1 MPHATKQVPG
11 HDCNYRGYQN
21 YDGTNGNTEWR
32 ALFRA
37 TQKLGATGRIFPAIS
52 FWRSQAAPCPESA
65 NHGRIIFLG
74 TTSTAKSDADQRL
87 TPRSL
92 FVLGSRSG
100 VEAAVPAAET
110 GCNGLPCLPRRRP
123 SAKAGSGVE
132 RVTLQ
137 ATKQVLGHECNYRGY
152 QNYDGAN
159 INAEQRTL
167 FRAA

>member
-52 FWRSQAAPCPESA
+52 FWRSQAAPCSESA

-110 GCNGLPCLPRRRP
+110 GCN
-123 SAKAGSGVE
+123 S
-132 RVTLQ
+132 LQ
-137 ATKQVLGHECNYRGY
+137 ATKQTLGYERNYRGY
-152 QNYDGAN
+152 QDYDGAN

>member
-1 MPHATKQVPG
+1 MPHAAEKGPG
-11 HDCNYRGYQN
+11 HECNYRGYKN

-52 FWRSQAAPCPESA
+52 FWRSQAAPCPETA

-87 TPRSL
+87 TPRWL
-92 FVLGSRSG
+92 FVLGYRLD

-110 GCNGLPCLPRRRP
+110 GCN
-123 SAKAGSGVE
+123 S
-132 RVTLQ
+132 LQ
-137 ATKQVLGHECNYRGY
+137 ATKQMLGPEYNYRGY
-152 QNYDGAN
+152 RNYDDGAN

>member
-11 HDCNYRGYQN
+11 HDCNYRGYKN

-52 FWRSQAAPCPESA
+52 FWRSQAAPCPETA

-87 TPRSL
+87 RSEEHT
-92 FVLGSRSG
+92 S
-100 VEAAVPAAET
+100 E
-110 GCNGLPCLPRRRP
+110 
-123 SAKAGSGVE
+123 
-132 RVTLQ
+132 LQ
-137 ATKQVLGHECNYRGY
+137 SPMYLVCRLLLEKKKK
-152 QNYDGAN
+152 
-159 INAEQRTL
+159 
-167 FRAA
+167 

>member
-1 MPHATKQVPG
+1 MPHAAEKGPG
-11 HDCNYRGYQN
+11 HECNYRGYKN

-52 FWRSQAAPCPESA
+52 FWRSQAAPCPETA

-87 TPRSL
+87 TPRWL
-92 FVLGSRSG
+92 FVIRYRLSVRCRGGRAG
-100 VEAAVPAAET
+100 RGNRMQQPA
-110 GCNGLPCLPRRRP
+110 LPATPKP

-132 RVTLQ
+132 RVSLQ
-137 ATKQVLGHECNYRGY
+137 ATKQVLGPEYNYRGY
-152 QNYDGAN
+152 RNYDDGAN
-159 INAEQRTL
+159 INAE
-167 FRAA
+167 